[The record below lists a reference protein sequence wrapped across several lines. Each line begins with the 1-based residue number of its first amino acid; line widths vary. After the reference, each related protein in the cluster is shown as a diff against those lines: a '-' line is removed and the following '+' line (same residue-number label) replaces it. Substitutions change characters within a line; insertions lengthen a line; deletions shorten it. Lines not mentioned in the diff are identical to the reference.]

1 MSGRK
6 KSPALNEAVAGER
19 TANSIT
25 KRFAG
30 TRNSRELR
38 ALSVLIDRPL
48 MREELDHIAGAS
60 NAPDLIFRLRYR
72 GLEIPCERLE
82 SVDRDGKPCRPG
94 RYSLSAQD
102 RRAVLDWARREGIWH
117 G

>member
-1 MSGRK
+1 MSGHK
-6 KSPALNEAVAGER
+6 KNPTQGGAVAGRR
-19 TANSIT
+19 TANST
-25 KRFAG
+25 TRRFAG

-48 MREELDHIAGAS
+48 IRIAGAS
-60 NAPDLIFRLRYR
+60 NAPGLIFRLRYR

-82 SVDRDGKPCRPG
+82 SVDRDGKPCWIG

>member
-1 MSGRK
+1 MNSQK
-6 KSPALNEAVAGER
+6 KNPTQGGAVAGRR
-19 TANSIT
+19 TANST
-25 KRFAG
+25 TRRFAG

-48 MREELDHIAGAS
+48 MREELDRIAGAS